1 MYRKPRIGLAL
12 GAGGVLGGAWL
23 AGGLTAIARTTG
35 WNPSAA
41 DILVGTSA
49 GSVFA
54 GLVAGHVPPARL
66 LPASEGAMDELG
78 ELDVKGEQEWVLAEL
93 SMENA
98 YRVGR
103 RLPNVF
109 PGSVRLIRSGMRR
122 GTPLRA
128 LAGLAPAGVVSTE
141 PIENTIRRA
150 VPFGWG
156 DHPNCWIVACDY
168 ETGERVVFGRP
179 GSPQGHLA
187 DAVAASCAIP
197 GFFKP
202 VRIAGR
208 LYVDG
213 GLHSMSN
220 LDVLCGQGLDLV
232 IVMNPLSSRHEL
244 GGWNPL
250 SRMAAAIRKMATR
263 QVDEEVERLLAEGTN
278 VVVIEPTVGDLAVIG
293 HNVMDAR
300 RSQKVGEVALRT
312 TTLQLE
318 QPEVRE
324 LLESLPR
331 QVRRPRRAGRLNGL
345 LKRAGFPA
353 AAAV

>member
-1 MYRKPRIGLAL
+1 MQSKRRIGLAL

-23 AGGLTAIARTTG
+23 AGGLAAIARATG
-35 WNPSAA
+35 WDPSRA
-41 DILVGTSA
+41 DVLLGTSA
-49 GSVFA
+49 GAVFA
-54 GLVAGHVPPARL
+54 ALVAGHVPPATL

-78 ELDVKGEQEWVLAEL
+78 EVDVRTDREWVLSDL
-93 SMENA
+93 STENA
-98 YRVGR
+98 YRIGR

-109 PGSVRLIRSGMRR
+109 PGSVRLIRNGMRQ

-128 LAGLAPAGVVSTE
+128 LAGLAPAGMVSTE

-168 ETGERVVFGRP
+168 ETGERVIFGREDA
-179 GSPQGHLA
+179 PQGHLA

-213 GLHSMSN
+213 GLHSISN
-220 LDVLCGQGLDLV
+220 LDVLRGQGLDLV
-232 IVMNPLSSRHEL
+232 IVMSPLSCRHQL

-250 SRMAAAIRKMATR
+250 SRMAAAIRGMATR
-263 QVDEEVERLLAEGTN
+263 QLDQEVEMLLDDGTH
-278 VVVIEPTVGDLAVIG
+278 VVVIEPTVGALATTG
-293 HNVMDAR
+293 NNGRAAR
-300 RSQKVGEVALRT
+300 RSQKVGEMALRT
-312 TTLQLE
+312 VTAQLE
-318 QPEVRE
+318 QAEVQE
-324 LLESLPR
+324 LLAMLPR
-331 QVRRPRRAGRLNGL
+331 EPAAARRKDRPGTL

-353 AAAV
+353 AATM